1 MKKINEQ
8 QQSHTFITADV
19 CVISDQNGIKRK
31 VTKARKKTNTVNGQ
45 QHFYY
50 FRIFIHWCMHHILKC
65 EKKRVNK
72 EKQLVVC
79 VVDVVDLALTNEST
93 SVNSYLLF
101 YTVSVI
107 CIWIENTEM

>member
-50 FRIFIHWCMHHILKC
+50 FRIFIH
-65 EKKRVNK
+65 
-72 EKQLVVC
+72 
-79 VVDVVDLALTNEST
+79 
-93 SVNSYLLF
+93 
-101 YTVSVI
+101 
-107 CIWIENTEM
+107 